1 MDIMLSEN
9 KMTFMA
15 VIYWICGVTSVL
27 PSPIC
32 ATTDYRRPEKTEV
45 CIK

>member
-1 MDIMLSEN
+1 MLSEN
-9 KMTFMA
+9 KMIFMA

-27 PSPIC
+27 PC